1 MKLIQIFNGKIL
13 TPQGW
18 INNGSI
24 LVNEGRILAITGSS
38 LPLENAEMFDASG
51 RYVIPG
57 YVAMNIYGAAGSQF
71 HDATEEAFNT
81 VINTHLAHG
90 TTTIFPTVGAVGY
103 DKLLETGK
111 ICTKLME
118 GGNRLI
124 GGLHIVGPYLSPEIT
139 KGRYEVKLPDRSKYE
154 KVVSEL
160 PCIKRWDASP
170 ELPGAQQFARFIT
183 RKGIL
188 AAISHTMAEYGDV
201 KAGFDAGFVHAAQ
214 LYNAMAGFHK
224 RREYKY
230 EGTVESVL
238 LIDEMTTEVI
248 ADLVHLPAT
257 ILRLVYKLKGVERTA
272 LVTAALRYAAY
283 DGEELPF
290 SKVYIEN
297 GICKLKSDGTVAG
310 GISTMDQLV
319 RNMVIRAE
327 VPFEDAVRM
336 ASETPARIM
345 NVIDRVGTL
354 EKGKDA
360 DILLLDHQY
369 NLTSVWSKGVRIF

>member
-18 INNGSI
+18 IDGGSL
-24 LVNEGRILAITGSS
+24 LVNDDRILAITGST
-38 LPLENAEMFDASG
+38 LPLENAELVDASG
-51 RYVIPG
+51 RYIIPG

-71 HDATEEAFNT
+71 HDGTEEAFNT
-81 VINTHLAHG
+81 IINAHLAHG
-90 TTTIFPTVGAVGY
+90 TTTIFPTVGTVGY
-103 DKLLETGK
+103 DKLVASGK
-111 ICTKLME
+111 LCTKLME
-118 GGNRLI
+118 GGNRII
-124 GGLHIVGPYLSPEIT
+124 GGLHVVGPYLSPEIT
-139 KGRYEVKLPDRSKYE
+139 KGRYEVKEPNRTMYE
-154 KVVSEL
+154 HIISEL
-160 PCIKRWDASP
+160 PCIKRWDAAP
-170 ELPGAQQFARFIT
+170 ELPGAPEFARFLT
-183 RKGIL
+183 KKGIL
-188 AAISHTMAEYGDV
+188 PAISHTMAEYEDV
-201 KAGFDAGFVHAAQ
+201 KMGLDAGFTHAAQ
-214 LYNAMAGFHK
+214 LYNSMPGFHK

-248 ADLVHLPAT
+248 ADCVHLPAT
-257 ILRLVYKLKGVERTA
+257 ILRLVYKLKGVSKTA

-283 DGEELPF
+283 DGEELAF
-290 SKVYIEN
+290 SKVYIDN
-297 GICKLKSDGTVAG
+297 GVCKLKSDGTVAG

-360 DILLLDHQY
+360 DILLLDKQY
-369 NLTSVWSKGVRIF
+369 NITSIWSKGVRIV

>member
-18 INNGSI
+18 INRGSLLI
-24 LVNEGRILAITGSS
+24 NDGRILAITGSN
-38 LPLENAEMFDASG
+38 LPLENAELIDAKG
-51 RYVIPG
+51 RYVVPG
-57 YVAMNIYGAAGSQF
+57 YVAMNIYGAAGSLF

-81 VINTHLAHG
+81 IIGAHLAHG
-90 TTTIFPTVGAVGY
+90 TTTIFPTVGTVGY
-103 DKLLETGK
+103 EKLVATGK

-118 GGNRLI
+118 GGNRII
-124 GGLHIVGPYLSPEIT
+124 GGLHIVGPYLSSEIT
-139 KGRYEVKLPDRSKYE
+139 KDRYLVTPPDRAMYE
-154 KVVSEL
+154 RIVSEL
-160 PCIKRWDASP
+160 PCIRRWDAAP
-170 ELPGAQQFARFIT
+170 ELPGAPEFASFLKK
-183 RKGIL
+183 KGIL
-188 AAISHTMAEYGDV
+188 AAISHTMAEYEDV
-201 KAGFDAGFVHAAQ
+201 KAGFDAGFTHAAQ
-214 LYNAMAGFHK
+214 LYNSMPGFHK

-257 ILRLVYKLKGVERTA
+257 ILRLVHKLKGVDMTA
-272 LVTAALRYAAY
+272 LVTCALRYAAY
-283 DGEELPF
+283 DGEELAF
-290 SKVYIEN
+290 SKVYIDN
-297 GICKLKSDGTVAG
+297 GVCKLKSDDTVAG

-327 VPFEDAVRM
+327 VPFEDAIRM

-345 NVIDRVGTL
+345 NIIDRVGTL

-360 DILLLDHQY
+360 DILLLDRQY
-369 NLTSVWSKGVRIF
+369 NITSVWSKGVRVV

>member
-1 MKLIQIFNGKIL
+1 MSLIQIYNGKIL

-18 INNGSI
+18 INGGS
-24 LVNEGRILAITGSS
+24 LLFDENSILAITGSN
-38 LPLENAEMFDASG
+38 LPLEGAELVDAKG
-51 RYVIPG
+51 LYVIPG
-57 YVAMNIYGAAGSQF
+57 YVAMNIYGAAGSIF

-81 VINTHLAHG
+81 IIGAHLAHG
-90 TTTIFPTVGAVGY
+90 TTTIFPTVGTVGY
-103 DKLLETGK
+103 DKVIETGK

-118 GGNRLI
+118 AGNRII
-124 GGLHIVGPYLSPEIT
+124 GGLHIVGPYLSSEIT
-139 KGRYEVKLPDRSKYE
+139 KERY
-154 KVVSEL
+154 KVMPPNRTIYKRIVSEL
-160 PCIKRWDASP
+160 PCIRRWDAAP
-170 ELPGAQQFARFIT
+170 ELPGAPEFGRFLT
-183 RKGIL
+183 KQGIL
-188 AAISHTMAEYGDV
+188 PAISHTMAEYEDV
-201 KAGFDAGFVHAAQ
+201 KAGFDAGFTHAAQ
-214 LYNAMAGFHK
+214 LYNSMPGLHK

-248 ADLVHLPAT
+248 ADCVHLPPT
-257 ILRLVYKLKGVERTA
+257 ILRLVYKLKGVSRTA

-283 DGEELPF
+283 DGEELAF

-297 GICKLKSDGTVAG
+297 GVCKLKSDGTVAG

-327 VPFEDAVRM
+327 VPLEDAVRM

-360 DILLLDHQY
+360 DILLLDKQY
-369 NLTSVWSKGVRIF
+369 HITSVWSKGVKMV